1 MQRQEHVLVDQ
12 SVRLA
17 TSSSVHPSS
26 SNHDPSP
33 LQPSVVVVLNNDKQ
47 PGEVLNAAG
56 GSAQG
61 NASRIWIPDI
71 IQCIARFLPPNEVSC
86 GLRLVDKTAASALRG
101 PEHTGV
107 LVWEP
112 VPHDIFAQRW
122 GAPGAMRS
130 LNLEQ
135 RLQLLCLTA
144 RTCSVANLEVA
155 VENVGFD
162 TESPVLR
169 SRLEKVMTSA
179 AAAGHLHVCEWLHQ
193 RRWPTEDSALDAAAE
208 AGHLHVCKWLE
219 DKHCCVS
226 ETTVYAALSEGRT
239 EILDWLGRCFDSLN
253 LAGFLAAAMW
263 GCDLETLKQLHEE
276 VFSDDE
282 QDTGGWRMRRVETED
297 EDEEDGNEDEEE
309 EKPYFDFKYG
319 EMWAITSNAAGSPT
333 ADWQAKLEWIQKV
346 LRIPK
351 DAGAYTGAAGRPDAI
366 ARFTWL
372 QQQGYPLYRDDEVAG
387 LAEAVS
393 TGNIAAA
400 EYWLDQGLTAVSW
413 GASLAAERGHLEA
426 LQLLHARGCLATD
439 ASNKVLRDVMRCA
452 VEGGRV
458 AVVEWLV
465 QVAGLDVLRS
475 PHLLERA
482 AGAGSAVLMRMVH
495 EAGEGE
501 GAALTA
507 DVFYQAVISGCE
519 EAVEWLAE
527 RGCPVVAPRQVIHCT
542 PYVVAARQG
551 DMAMLRC
558 LRRVGCPWQGS
569 ETFTCVRYD
578 SSLPIVRW
586 MVEEGC
592 PVDWAAVLPTY
603 TFGWPGEVEKWL
615 LKRRR
620 QELKRAKEGGLV
632 EGDGK

>member
-33 LQPSVVVVLNNDKQ
+33 LQPGVVVVPSNDQ
-47 PGEVLNAAG
+47 QHGEVLTAAG
-56 GSAQG
+56 RSAQG

-86 GLRLVDKTAASALRG
+86 SLRLVDKTAASALRG
-101 PEHTGV
+101 PEHTEV
-107 LVWEP
+107 LLWKP

-144 RTCSVANLEVA
+144 RTGSVANLEVA

-179 AAAGHLHVCEWLHQ
+179 AAAGHLHVCEWLDQ
-193 RRWPTEDSALDAAAE
+193 RRWRAGDSALEAAAE

-219 DKHCCVS
+219 ADHCCVS

-239 EILDWLGRCFDSLN
+239 EILDWLGRCSYPLD
-253 LAGFLAAAMW
+253 LAGFLGAAMW
-263 GCDLETLKQLHEE
+263 GYDLETLKQLQEE
-276 VFSDDE
+276 LFSDDE
-282 QDTGGWRMRRVETED
+282 QDTGGWRMRRDET
-297 EDEEDGNEDEEE
+297 EDEEDGNEEEEE
-309 EKPYFDFKYG
+309 EKPYYDFNYG

-333 ADWQAKLEWIQKV
+333 ADWQAKLEWIHKV

-351 DAGAYTGAAGRPDAI
+351 DADAYIGAAGRPDAV

-372 QQQGYPLYRDDEVAG
+372 QQQGYPLYRNDEVAG

-393 TGNIAAA
+393 RGNIAAA
-400 EYWLDQGLTAVSW
+400 EYWLDQGLTAVSR
-413 GASLAAERGHLEA
+413 GARLAAEKGHLEA
-426 LQLLHARGCLATD
+426 LQLLHARGSLATD
-439 ASNKVLRDVMRCA
+439 ASNKVLRDVVRSA
-452 VEGGRV
+452 VEGGHV

-465 QVAGLDVLRS
+465 QVAGLDVLRL
-475 PHLLERA
+475 PDLLERA

-495 EAGEGE
+495 EAGKGE

-507 DVFYQAVISGCE
+507 DLFHQAVKSGCE

-527 RGCPVVAPRQVIHCT
+527 RGCPVVAPGQDIHCT

-569 ETFTCVRYD
+569 ETLTYCVRCD
-578 SSLPIVRW
+578 CSLPIVRW
-586 MVEEGC
+586 MLEEGC

-603 TFGWPGEVEKWL
+603 TFGWPREVETWL
-615 LKRRR
+615 LKRRK